1 MEFAY
6 DGGGVGKGG
15 VATLFADGKPIGE
28 GRIARTQPF
37 AFSAEDGTD
46 VGVDE
51 GTPVVEDY
59 QPRNSRFTGT
69 IRKVVVEVKEM
80 GPFEK
85 AESRKAEAEGARR
98 KAESD

>member
-1 MEFAY
+1 
-6 DGGGVGKGG
+6 V
-15 VATLFADGKPIGE
+15 TLFADGKQIGE

-59 QPRNSRFTGT
+59 QPRSSRFTGT
-69 IRKVVVEVKEM
+69 IQKVVVEVKEM
-80 GPFEK
+80 GPFDK
-85 AESRKAEAEGARR
+85 AEMQKAAAEGARKR
-98 KAESD
+98 AESD